1 MPKALPSPL
10 GRAAGRTPT
19 TETELRAMAA
29 AVWHER
35 GFLVVPLD
43 RLHGVNALAAE
54 AIGAQLYGPRKGAS
68 RNDG

>member
-1 MPKALPSPL
+1 MPKALASPL

-29 AVWHER
+29 AAWHER
-35 GFLVVPLD
+35 GFLVVPMD

-54 AIGAQLYGPRKGAS
+54 AIGAQLYGPRKGSA